1 MILVDTSVLID
12 KLRKIEN
19 EKTRLLDHIHKTK
32 APFGISIFTL
42 HEILQGAKSEPEF
55 EKLNRYFSTQKI
67 FTLPSTAETYGE
79 SARLYFNLRRGQKSI
94 TVRNTVDVLIAYT
107 AIYYEIPLLHNDRDF
122 DLIAEKDPRL
132 TVLS

>member
-19 EKTRLLDHIHKTK
+19 EKTKLLDHIHKTK

-67 FTLPSTAETYGE
+67 FTLPNNADIYAK
-79 SARLYFNLRRGQKSI
+79 SAHLYFDMRRGQNSI
-94 TVRNTVDVLIAYT
+94 TVRNTIDVLIAYT
-107 AIYYEIPLLHNDRDF
+107 AIHYNIPLLHNDRDF
-122 DLIAEKDPRL
+122 DFIAERDLRL
-132 TVLS
+132 TIFD